1 MKKFRRILILYLVLC
16 VALGLLSGCGGQLS
30 APKNLSVDIDNV
42 LTWDT
47 VDMASNYEVQITCLL
62 YTSDAADD

>member
-1 MKKFRRILILYLVLC
+1 MKKFRRILILCLVLC

-47 VDMASNYEVQITCLL
+47 VDMASNYEV
-62 YTSDAADD
+62 